1 MTDWSETARSNRTGI
16 VCNFSLQNVADTKIN
31 PYICSVKLLKSE
43 TMERMIKP
51 ETLAMPNEGTVGY
64 AQIEDCNYGGAEIQ
78 PRLFDVDSYEFE
90 LVG

>member
-1 MTDWSETARSNRTGI
+1 
-16 VCNFSLQNVADTKIN
+16 
-31 PYICSVKLLKSE
+31 
-43 TMERMIKP
+43 MERAINNDS
-51 ETLAMPNEGTVGY
+51 LAIPKEGTVGY